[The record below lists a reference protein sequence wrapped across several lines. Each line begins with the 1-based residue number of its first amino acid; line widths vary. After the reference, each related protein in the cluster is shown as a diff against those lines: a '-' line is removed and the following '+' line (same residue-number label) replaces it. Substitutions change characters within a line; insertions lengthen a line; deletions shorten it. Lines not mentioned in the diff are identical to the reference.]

1 MANFH
6 FHAPLPS
13 QIKTPVLDK
22 NDYDNREGKYS
33 NLKDLYK
40 KETFN
45 LPKEFK
51 NVKDFWET
59 AELYGRVN
67 ERPYLIYEFSLPKE
81 FSDEKNWEIGTGFL
95 KQHFGDKFVYNV
107 SMHNDKGDSPH
118 MHVMFYT
125 GELDG
130 IKRNKTDYFRNFNSK
145 NRQKGGLK
153 KKGSKFS
160 SKGGE
165 VLRATR
171 KELADYLNIYL
182 KKAGFEKV
190 SSESLKAQ
198 RENALEEGDLLKAEM
213 LDREAVNIDG
223 NVLKRLKKDEL
234 IDGDKEKLEEFEEKK
249 RIKKL
254 KEKVYA
260 LKKELNQKLEE
271 YRKYKEANK
280 NYIDYFEDI
289 NDIDIKIYK
298 NEQKLKTVENS
309 VFNKMTDGEFSKS
322 LMEISEIN
330 KRLKKSKEQKDII
343 AKDRLIKKLNELKK
357 EILEDEVKKEEFDK
371 LKSQFELN
379 YKKTNDKL
387 INKKNEIIT
396 KLKEKGIDF
405 ENNEEGSINYLLLL
419 YDNSKLKFE
428 EYMKYA
434 ENKVNEVEK
443 ELSNEDWDNKV
454 LDEITDGEYS
464 KIKQRCEN
472 LKSELFDEE
481 KKLDKIKAN
490 FFNFKKRKEAQEA
503 FDKKKEEFEKLSRI
517 KKNLE
522 KETQKDYFKNK
533 KSTIKLE
540 KREQINKFRLVANN
554 GKIAQEIFKMWG
566 ATRNLESMNLREQQ
580 IEEERYE
587 DLERN

>member
-81 FSDEKNWEIGTGFL
+81 FSDEKNWKIGTGFL

-182 KKAGFEKV
+182 EKAGFEKV

-198 RENALEEGDLLKAEM
+198 RKNALEEGDLLKAEM

-271 YRKYKEANK
+271 YRKYKEENK

-379 YKKTNDKL
+379 YKKANDKL

-428 EYMKYA
+428 QYMKYA

-464 KIKQRCEN
+464 KIKQRCEK

-490 FFNFKKRKEAQEA
+490 FFNFKKRKEAQEE

>member
-51 NVKDFWET
+51 NVKEFWET

-81 FSDEKNWEIGTGFL
+81 FSDEKNWKIGTGFL

-182 KKAGFEKV
+182 EKAGFEKV

-379 YKKTNDKL
+379 YKKANDKL

-428 EYMKYA
+428 QYMKYA

-464 KIKQRCEN
+464 KIKQRCEK

-490 FFNFKKRKEAQEA
+490 FFNFKKRKEAQEE

>member
-81 FSDEKNWEIGTGFL
+81 FSDEKNWKIGTGFL

-182 KKAGFEKV
+182 EKAGFEKV

-379 YKKTNDKL
+379 YKKANDKL

-428 EYMKYA
+428 QYMKYA

-464 KIKQRCEN
+464 KIKQRCEK

-490 FFNFKKRKEAQEA
+490 FFNFKKRKEAQEE

>member
-81 FSDEKNWEIGTGFL
+81 FSDEKNWKIGTGFL

-182 KKAGFEKV
+182 EKAGFEKV

-198 RENALEEGDLLKAEM
+198 RKNALEEGDLLKAEM

-309 VFNKMTDGEFSKS
+309 VFNKMTDGEFLKS

-379 YKKTNDKL
+379 YKKANDKL

-428 EYMKYA
+428 QYIKYA

-464 KIKQRCEN
+464 KIKQRCEK

-490 FFNFKKRKEAQEA
+490 FFNFKKRKEAQEE

>member
-81 FSDEKNWEIGTGFL
+81 FSDEKNWKIGTGFL

-182 KKAGFEKV
+182 EKAGFEKV

-357 EILEDEVKKEEFDK
+357 KILEDEVKKEEFDK

-379 YKKTNDKL
+379 YKKANDKL

-490 FFNFKKRKEAQEA
+490 FFNFKKRKEAQEV

>member
-81 FSDEKNWEIGTGFL
+81 FSDEKNWKIGTGFL

-182 KKAGFEKV
+182 EKAGFEKV

-322 LMEISEIN
+322 LMQISEIN

-379 YKKTNDKL
+379 YKKANDKL
-387 INKKNEIIT
+387 INKKNEIIK

-490 FFNFKKRKEAQEA
+490 FFNFKKRKEAQEE

-540 KREQINKFRLVANN
+540 KRERINKFRLVANN

>member
-81 FSDEKNWEIGTGFL
+81 FSDEKNWKIGTGFL

-130 IKRNKTDYFRNFNSK
+130 IKRNKTHYFRNFNSK

-182 KKAGFEKV
+182 EKAGFEKV

-343 AKDRLIKKLNELKK
+343 AKDRLIKKLNESKK

-379 YKKTNDKL
+379 YKKANDKL

-443 ELSNEDWDNKV
+443 ELSNEDWNNKV

>member
-81 FSDEKNWEIGTGFL
+81 FSDEKNWKIGTGFL

-182 KKAGFEKV
+182 EKAGFEKV

-309 VFNKMTDGEFSKS
+309 VFNKMTDGKFSKS

-379 YKKTNDKL
+379 YKKANDKL

>member
-67 ERPYLIYEFSLPKE
+67 ERPYLIYEFSLPKA
-81 FSDEKNWEIGTGFL
+81 FSDEKNWKIGTGFL

-182 KKAGFEKV
+182 EKAGFEKV

-289 NDIDIKIYK
+289 NYIDIKIYK

-379 YKKTNDKL
+379 YKKANDKL
-387 INKKNEIIT
+387 INKKNEIIK

-490 FFNFKKRKEAQEA
+490 FFNFKKRKEAQEE

>member
-81 FSDEKNWEIGTGFL
+81 FSDEKNWKIGTGFL

-182 KKAGFEKV
+182 EKAGFEKV

-379 YKKTNDKL
+379 YKKANDKL

-419 YDNSKLKFE
+419 YDNSKLKFQ

-490 FFNFKKRKEAQEA
+490 FFNFKKRKEAQEE

>member
-81 FSDEKNWEIGTGFL
+81 FSDEKNWKIGTGFL

-182 KKAGFEKV
+182 EKAGFEKV

-343 AKDRLIKKLNELKK
+343 AKDRLIKKLNESKK
-357 EILEDEVKKEEFDK
+357 KILEDEVKKEEFDK

-379 YKKTNDKL
+379 YKKANDKL

-428 EYMKYA
+428 KYMKYA

-443 ELSNEDWDNKV
+443 ELSNEDWNNKV

>member
-81 FSDEKNWEIGTGFL
+81 FSDEKNWKIGTGFL

-182 KKAGFEKV
+182 EKAGFEKV

-198 RENALEEGDLLKAEM
+198 RKNALEEGDLLKAEM

-343 AKDRLIKKLNELKK
+343 VKDRLIKKLNELKK

-379 YKKTNDKL
+379 YKKANDKL

-490 FFNFKKRKEAQEA
+490 FFNFKKRKEAQEE

>member
-81 FSDEKNWEIGTGFL
+81 FSDEKNWKIGTGFL

-182 KKAGFEKV
+182 EKAGFEKV

-343 AKDRLIKKLNELKK
+343 AKDRLIKKLNESKK
-357 EILEDEVKKEEFDK
+357 KILEDEVKKEEFDK

-379 YKKTNDKL
+379 YKKANDKL

-443 ELSNEDWDNKV
+443 ELSNEDWNNKV

>member
-81 FSDEKNWEIGTGFL
+81 FSDEKNWKIGTGFL

-107 SMHNDKGDSPH
+107 SMHNDKGDSSH

-182 KKAGFEKV
+182 EKAGFEKV

-322 LMEISEIN
+322 LMQISEIN

-503 FDKKKEEFEKLSRI
+503 FDKKKGEFEKLSRI

-540 KREQINKFRLVANN
+540 KRERINKFRLVANN

>member
-1 MANFH
+1 
-6 FHAPLPS
+6 
-13 QIKTPVLDK
+13 
-22 NDYDNREGKYS
+22 
-33 NLKDLYK
+33 
-40 KETFN
+40 
-45 LPKEFK
+45 
-51 NVKDFWET
+51 
-59 AELYGRVN
+59 
-67 ERPYLIYEFSLPKE
+67 
-81 FSDEKNWEIGTGFL
+81 
-95 KQHFGDKFVYNV
+95 
-107 SMHNDKGDSPH
+107 
-118 MHVMFYT
+118 
-125 GELDG
+125 
-130 IKRNKTDYFRNFNSK
+130 
-145 NRQKGGLK
+145 
-153 KKGSKFS
+153 
-160 SKGGE
+160 
-165 VLRATR
+165 
-171 KELADYLNIYL
+171 
-182 KKAGFEKV
+182 V

-309 VFNKMTDGEFSKS
+309 VFNKMTDGKFSKS

-379 YKKTNDKL
+379 YKKANDKL

>member
-81 FSDEKNWEIGTGFL
+81 FSDEKNWKIGTGFL

-182 KKAGFEKV
+182 EKAGFEKV

-289 NDIDIKIYK
+289 NYIDIKIYK

-379 YKKTNDKL
+379 YKKANDKL

-419 YDNSKLKFE
+419 YDNSKLKFQ

-587 DLERN
+587 ELERK

>member
-45 LPKEFK
+45 LPKEFE

-145 NRQKGGLK
+145 NHQKGGLQ

-160 SKGGE
+160 SKGGK
-165 VLRATR
+165 VLRTTR
-171 KELADYLNIYL
+171 KELADYLNVYL
-182 KKAGFEKV
+182 EKAGFEKV

-223 NVLKRLKKDEL
+223 NVLKRFKKGEL

-271 YRKYKEANK
+271 YKKYKEANK
-280 NYIDYFEDI
+280 NYKDYFEDI
-289 NDIDIKIYK
+289 NDIDMKIYK

-309 VFNKMTDGEFSKS
+309 VFNKMTNGEFSKS

-357 EILEDEVKKEEFDK
+357 GILEDKVKKEEFDK
-371 LKSQFELN
+371 LKNQFEMN
-379 YKKTNDKL
+379 YKKANDKL
-387 INKKNEIIT
+387 INKKNEIIA

-434 ENKVNEVEK
+434 ENKVNELEK
-443 ELSNEDWDNKV
+443 ELSNEDWDNKI

-472 LKSELFDEE
+472 LKSELSDEE
-481 KKLDKIKAN
+481 RKLDKIKAN

-503 FDKKKEEFEKLSRI
+503 FDKKKGEFEKLSRI

-522 KETQKDYFKNK
+522 KETKKDYFKNK
-533 KSTIKLE
+533 KSTTKLE

-554 GKIAQEIFKMWG
+554 GRIAQEIFKMWG
-566 ATRNLESMNLREQQ
+566 ATRSLDSMNLREQQ

>member
-45 LPKEFK
+45 LPKEFE

-81 FSDEKNWEIGTGFL
+81 FSDEKHWEIGTGFL

-145 NRQKGGLK
+145 NRQKGGLQ

-160 SKGGE
+160 SKGGK
-165 VLRATR
+165 VLRTTR
-171 KELADYLNIYL
+171 KELADYLNVYL
-182 KKAGFEKV
+182 EKAGFEKV

-223 NVLKRLKKDEL
+223 NVLKRFKKGEL

-271 YRKYKEANK
+271 YKKYKEANK
-280 NYIDYFEDI
+280 NYKDYFEDI
-289 NDIDIKIYK
+289 NDIDMKIYK

-309 VFNKMTDGEFSKS
+309 VFNKMTNGEFSKS

-357 EILEDEVKKEEFDK
+357 GILEDKVKKEEFDK
-371 LKSQFELN
+371 LKNQFEMN
-379 YKKTNDKL
+379 YKKANDKL
-387 INKKNEIIT
+387 INKKNEIIA

-434 ENKVNEVEK
+434 ENKVNELEK
-443 ELSNEDWDNKV
+443 ELSNEDWDNKI

-472 LKSELFDEE
+472 LKSELSDEE
-481 KKLDKIKAN
+481 RKLDKIKAN

-503 FDKKKEEFEKLSRI
+503 FDKKKGEFEKLSRI

-522 KETQKDYFKNK
+522 KETKKDYFKNK
-533 KSTIKLE
+533 KSTTKLE
-540 KREQINKFRLVANN
+540 KREQINKFRLIANN
-554 GKIAQEIFKMWG
+554 GRIAQEIFKMWG
-566 ATRNLESMNLREQQ
+566 ATRSLDSMNLREQQ

>member
-81 FSDEKNWEIGTGFL
+81 FSDEKNWKIGTGFL

-182 KKAGFEKV
+182 EKAGFEKV

-379 YKKTNDKL
+379 YKKANDKL

-522 KETQKDYFKNK
+522 KETKKDYFKNK

>member
-81 FSDEKNWEIGTGFL
+81 FSDEKNWKIGTGFL

-182 KKAGFEKV
+182 EKAGFEKV

-298 NEQKLKTVENS
+298 NKQKLKTVENS

-490 FFNFKKRKEAQEA
+490 FFNFKKRKEAQET